1 MPRGADNPGIIHTF
15 VSFGFA
21 ISTIRFI
28 NHKNIFTMAPI
39 KVKFIPS
46 ATIDN
51 GVTGIDTAIRKDMR
65 RLVRIIHTLNGR
77 QSAFRADDMSEFN
90 RQHQCEY
97 TLFQYMDKTINQLR
111 QRKQIRTSE
120 TYRATLSS
128 FRKFRQGEDVMLEAV
143 TPELI
148 ETYQAYLKKRGN
160 TPNTISFYMRILR
173 ALYNRAVED
182 GITCNCHPFKH
193 AYTGIDKTV
202 KRALPLSAMRK
213 IKALDLSHRP
223 LLDFARDMFL
233 MSFYLR
239 GMSFIDMAFLK
250 KSDFT
255 DSHITYR
262 RHKTGHMLTIA
273 WTKEMQII
281 IDKYPA
287 NPTQYLLPI
296 LTEAYSD
303 ERQAYRNMT
312 CKVNSHLKNLGTM
325 IGLQSPL
332 TMYCARHTWASVA
345 KARGIP
351 LSIIS
356 EGMGHCSEATTRIYL
371 STLSTSVIDRA
382 NAMIM
387 RCL

>member
-1 MPRGADNPGIIHTF
+1 
-15 VSFGFA
+15 
-21 ISTIRFI
+21 
-28 NHKNIFTMAPI
+28 MASI

-46 ATIDN
+46 VTIDN
-51 GVTGIDTAIRKDMR
+51 GVTGINTAIRKDMR

-77 QSAFRADDMSEFN
+77 QSGFSTDDMSELY
-90 RQHQCEY
+90 QCEC
-97 TLFQYMDKTINQLR
+97 TLFQYMDKTIDQLS
-111 QRKQIRTSE
+111 QRRQIRTAE
-120 TYRATLSS
+120 TYRSTLSS
-128 FRKFRQGEDVMLEAV
+128 FKKFRQGEDVMLDAV

-173 ALYNRAVED
+173 AIYNRAVED
-182 GITCNCHPFKH
+182 GITCNRHPFKH

-202 KRALPLSAMRK
+202 KRALPLSTMRK
-213 IKALDLSHRP
+213 IKALDLSRRP

-250 KSDFT
+250 KSDLT

-287 NPTQYLLPI
+287 NPTHYLLPI
-296 LTEAYSD
+296 LTKAYCN

-312 CKVNSHLKNLGTM
+312 CKINSHLKNLGAM

-345 KARGIP
+345 KTRGIP